1 MGDPSTANGAEV
13 TPVASRDTGVPGG
26 PTLVFRPR
34 LALRLTGPVL
44 VLIGIAVVST
54 GSLLG
59 IALIGLGGVTLLN
72 WLPRVEL
79 DARRVRYRGIRAV
92 VEIRLDREIEL
103 RLRRVSY
110 GPPRPPHRVYRA
122 GRFASAPIRLRVTA
136 DDDRIQL
143 TIAWWDGWPALV
155 RALLTVPSVSTDN
168 RSRGRLDRYG

>member
-13 TPVASRDTGVPGG
+13 TPVGSRDTGVSGG

-44 VLIGIAVVST
+44 ALIGMSVVAT

-59 IALIGLGGVTLLN
+59 VVLVALSGVVFLN
-72 WLPRVEL
+72 WIPRVEL
-79 DARRVRYRGIRAV
+79 DARRLRYRGIRAV

-136 DDDRIQL
+136 GEDRVQL

-155 RALLTVPSVSTDN
+155 RALLTVPTVSTDS
-168 RSRGRLDRYG
+168 RTRGRLDRYG